1 MLTVTRINEN
11 TIAIQHERKAIR
23 HANTWSGGE
32 RICYTQLVEIKI
44 GDEIVQSH
52 LVRFWHR
59 TDGTLVRVDLEP
71 ERWLGAEESAARAEQ
86 LWGTSRNVSCED

>member
-1 MLTVTRINEN
+1 MQRVRINEN
-11 TIAIQHERKAIR
+11 ITAIQHERR
-23 HANTWSGGE
+23 ECLHRGWEGGE
-32 RICYTQLVEIKI
+32 RICYTQLVEIEI
-44 GDEIVQSH
+44 GGEIVQSN

-71 ERWLGAEESAARAEQ
+71 QRWLGAEESAARAEQ